1 VESPPNNVRD
11 GGRIEGNMLGYHARK
26 LVVLVFA
33 VAVAA
38 CGGSKG
44 EAKGSAD
51 AQAQAEVPAMDQLKF
66 ISTDLQANLNALMA
80 PINEVDAL
88 IGQITSMPQR
98 LNLNA
103 KALMGMCK
111 ATLDNGQI
119 QIAADFNADAAVR
132 AEVEGVLMRL
142 KAIVDGLK
150 AMPQNAQALTVKAGS
165 AIVAVPAIGT
175 KITAESTMKLNN
187 PFGKPEVKAQA
198 QADLQSLAQVQADV
212 QATVSQVQQQV
223 MGLPAMAAGALAK
236 LAAAFAS

>member
-1 VESPPNNVRD
+1 
-11 GGRIEGNMLGYHARK
+11 
-26 LVVLVFA
+26 VVLVFA
-33 VAVAA
+33 LAAAA

-51 AQAQAEVPAMDQLKF
+51 AQAQGQADVPAMDQLKF
-66 ISTDLQANLNALMA
+66 ISADLQANLNALMA
-80 PINEVDAL
+80 PITETDAL
-88 IGQITSMPQR
+88 IEQITSMPQR

-111 ATLDNGQI
+111 ATLDNGQV

-132 AEVEGVLMRL
+132 AELEGVLMKL

-165 AIVAVPAIGT
+165 AIVAVPALGA
-175 KITAESTMKLNN
+175 KITAEATVKLNN

-198 QADLQSLAQVQADV
+198 QADLQSLSQVQADV
-212 QATVSQVQQQV
+212 QATISQVQQQV

-236 LAAAFAS
+236 LGAAFAS